1 MAAADGARLL
11 AFPAFFEQ
19 HHASTA
25 CPRVR
30 PAVAAGGCFPE
41 MKRDD
46 GRDGGGQSANARGI
60 IKFCLEVAAD
70 TKIRGFH
77 RRIWE
82 RRGTRRV
89 RSDVSRSSSDSPTP
103 IEFLLKM
110 LSTR

>member
-30 PAVAAGGCFPE
+30 PAIADGGGCFPE

-60 IKFCLEVAAD
+60 IKFCLEVAAV
-70 TKIRGFH
+70 TKIRGETNMGET
-77 RRIWE
+77 RI
-82 RRGTRRV
+82 TPRV
-89 RSDVSRSSSDSPTP
+89 
-103 IEFLLKM
+103 I
-110 LSTR
+110 